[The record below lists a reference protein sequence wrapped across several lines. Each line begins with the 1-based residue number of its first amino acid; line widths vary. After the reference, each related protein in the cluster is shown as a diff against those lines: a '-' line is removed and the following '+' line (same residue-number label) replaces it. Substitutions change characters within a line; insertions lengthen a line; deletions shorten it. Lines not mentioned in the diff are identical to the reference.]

1 MGAVLAQR
9 LPNDKEV
16 VLAYASRSLKPNE
29 QNYSAY
35 LLEAAASS
43 WAIDHYSV
51 FLRGRPFTLFTDH
64 KPLESLS
71 KIHTKTLNRLQQQ
84 MLEYDFD
91 IRYKEGKTNVIADAL
106 SRNTVDEIN
115 VDELSD
121 ETGTFATVVRLSSL
135 TRSVLQSM
143 RRGLLPAPFL

>member
-1 MGAVLAQR
+1 M
-9 LPNDKEV
+9 
-16 VLAYASRSLKPNE
+16 AYASRSLKPNE
-29 QNYSAY
+29 QNYRAY

-43 WAIDHYSV
+43 WAIDHFSV
-51 FLRGRPFTLFTDH
+51 YLRGRPFTLFTDH

-71 KIHTKTLNRLQQQ
+71 TIHTKTLNRLQQQ

-115 VDELSD
+115 VSALSD
-121 ETGTFATVVRLSSL
+121 ETGTFAREQAKDSL
-135 TRSVLQSM
+135 GEALFGYLTQRT
-143 RRGLLPAPFL
+143 LPAEKQMACLLYTSPSPRDS

>member
-1 MGAVLAQR
+1 MI
-9 LPNDKEV
+9 
-16 VLAYASRSLKPNE
+16 AYASRSLKPNE

-51 FLRGRPFTLFTDH
+51 YLRGRPFTLFTDH

-71 KIHTKTLNRLQQQ
+71 TIHTKTLNRLQQQ

-106 SRNTVDEIN
+106 SRNTVAELN

-121 ETGTFATVVRLSSL
+121 ETGTFATEQAQDSL
-135 TRSVLQSM
+135 GQALFQYLTQ
-143 RRGLLPAPFL
+143 

>member
-1 MGAVLAQR
+1 MLAQR

-43 WAIDHYSV
+43 WAIDHFSV
-51 FLRGRPFTLFTDH
+51 YLRGRPFTLFTDH

-71 KIHTKTLNRLQQQ
+71 TIHTKTLNRLQQQ

-115 VDELSD
+115 VGALSD
-121 ETGTFATVVRLSSL
+121 ETGTFATEQAR
-135 TRSVLQSM
+135 TR
-143 RRGLLPAPFL
+143 